1 MSIGIFDY
9 KELYT
14 LYDSVLHEANFDYF
28 RKLNRLNPNHI
39 NKLREINQE
48 YHKDIN
54 NIKTLCDS
62 DYLNIGFFGE
72 TNAGK
77 SLIIEILRILYDEDK
92 RKKAI
97 QEYQIQ
103 HPDFCGIAPVDGK
116 IIGNGRSD
124 YTTNGEEFIIN
135 INNDKVI
142 LRDIPGIEGAEKKY
156 TECIK
161 ENLLKS
167 HVIFYVY
174 SDAKGPDRNTLEKIK
189 SYIKDETKIY
199 LIHNVIFNGQSNY
212 VADNIQQLHRFKL
225 RINKEV
231 EHAKK
236 TSHGTVHDLFK
247 NIFPRQYEAL
257 TYIVGFP
264 ALSSIALNKEGNAST
279 LVEDQTK
286 KLRKKQL
293 KLLKEAGN
301 NIEVVRDLS
310 NLKGFQQFMESI
322 TESANLYLINN
333 LKIKLSA
340 ALKNCKNNTQLL
352 VDDRNIYKD
361 IIKAYEEKKVKINT
375 LFEETITQIDESI
388 KKAVRKVCTSF
399 YEQVCILI
407 ELKDG
412 SYDKSDL
419 THFVQENKD
428 KIISTIIKDLEKAI
442 PPIINNFEH
451 KIKEFDED
459 FKRKFDFSQKYGG
472 FNIKFEFEE
481 IFKDSDAAK
490 VLGSMLLAAI
500 TGFLTPLGWIGA
512 AIGAVV
518 SLAGSILNWFL
529 TTDERISK
537 AKNQSKKYFDEFYSK
552 FVKFMHKSDSWLEF
566 KQTFEN
572 ARKER
577 INIIDELIDLNNES
591 IKFISDIDYLFDNKI
606 KKVKEKYGCDKNF

>member
-28 RKLNRLNPNHI
+28 RKLNRLNPNHK

-103 HPDFCGIAPVDGK
+103 HPDFYGIPPVDGK

-156 TECIK
+156 KECIE

-174 SDAKGPDRNTLEKIK
+174 SDAKGPDRNTLGKIK

-212 VADNIQQLHRFKL
+212 VADNVEQLNRFKL

-236 TSHGTVHDLFK
+236 TSHDTVHSLFK

-310 NLKGFQQFMESI
+310 NLKGFQRFMESI

-340 ALKNCKNNTQLL
+340 AFKNCKNNTQLL
-352 VDDRNIYKD
+352 VDDRHIYKD

-388 KKAVRKVCTSF
+388 KKAVRQVCNSF
-399 YEQVCILI
+399 YEQVCKQI

-412 SYDKSDL
+412 NYDKEDL
-419 THFVQENKD
+419 TYFVQENKD
-428 KIISTIIKDLEKAI
+428 KIISTIIKELEKNI
-442 PPIINNFEH
+442 PPIINNFEK
-451 KIKEFDED
+451 KIKEFDDE
-459 FKRKFDFSQKYGG
+459 FKRKFEFSQKYGG
-472 FNIKFEFEE
+472 FNIKFEFKE
-481 IFKDSDAAK
+481 IFKASDAGKA
-490 VLGSMLLAAI
+490 LGSMIFAAI
-500 TGFLTPLGWIGA
+500 AGFLTPLGWIGA

-518 SLAGSILNWFL
+518 SLAGTILNWFL

-537 AKNQSKKYFDEFYSK
+537 AKNQSKKYFDEFYSE

-572 ARKER
+572 AREER
-577 INIIDELIDLNNES
+577 INIIDKLIDLNNES
-591 IKFISDIDYLFDNKI
+591 IKFISDIDYLLDSKI

>member
-28 RKLNRLNPNHI
+28 RKLNRLNSNHI

-103 HPDFCGIAPVDGK
+103 HPDFYGIPPVDGK

-156 TECIK
+156 KECIK

-174 SDAKGPDRNTLEKIK
+174 SDAKGPDRNTLQKIK

-212 VADNIQQLHRFKL
+212 VADDVEQLNRFKL

-236 TSHGTVHDLFK
+236 TSHGTVNGLFK
-247 NIFPRQYEAL
+247 NIFSRL
-257 TYIVGFP
+257 
-264 ALSSIALNKEGNAST
+264 
-279 LVEDQTK
+279 
-286 KLRKKQL
+286 
-293 KLLKEAGN
+293 
-301 NIEVVRDLS
+301 
-310 NLKGFQQFMESI
+310 
-322 TESANLYLINN
+322 
-333 LKIKLSA
+333 
-340 ALKNCKNNTQLL
+340 
-352 VDDRNIYKD
+352 
-361 IIKAYEEKKVKINT
+361 
-375 LFEETITQIDESI
+375 
-388 KKAVRKVCTSF
+388 
-399 YEQVCILI
+399 
-407 ELKDG
+407 
-412 SYDKSDL
+412 
-419 THFVQENKD
+419 
-428 KIISTIIKDLEKAI
+428 
-442 PPIINNFEH
+442 
-451 KIKEFDED
+451 
-459 FKRKFDFSQKYGG
+459 
-472 FNIKFEFEE
+472 
-481 IFKDSDAAK
+481 
-490 VLGSMLLAAI
+490 
-500 TGFLTPLGWIGA
+500 
-512 AIGAVV
+512 
-518 SLAGSILNWFL
+518 
-529 TTDERISK
+529 
-537 AKNQSKKYFDEFYSK
+537 
-552 FVKFMHKSDSWLEF
+552 
-566 KQTFEN
+566 
-572 ARKER
+572 
-577 INIIDELIDLNNES
+577 
-591 IKFISDIDYLFDNKI
+591 
-606 KKVKEKYGCDKNF
+606 

>member
-1 MSIGIFDY
+1 M
-9 KELYT
+9 
-14 LYDSVLHEANFDYF
+14 
-28 RKLNRLNPNHI
+28 
-39 NKLREINQE
+39 
-48 YHKDIN
+48 
-54 NIKTLCDS
+54 
-62 DYLNIGFFGE
+62 
-72 TNAGK
+72 
-77 SLIIEILRILYDEDK
+77 
-92 RKKAI
+92 
-97 QEYQIQ
+97 
-103 HPDFCGIAPVDGK
+103 
-116 IIGNGRSD
+116 
-124 YTTNGEEFIIN
+124 
-135 INNDKVI
+135 I

-212 VADNIQQLHRFKL
+212 VADNVEQLNRFKL

-236 TSHGTVHDLFK
+236 TSHGTVHGLFK
-247 NIFPRQYEAL
+247 NIFPRQYESL

-340 ALKNCKNNTQLL
+340 ALKNCKNKTQLL
-352 VDDRNIYKD
+352 VDDRHIYKD
-361 IIKAYEEKKVKINT
+361 IIKAYEEKKIKINT

-388 KKAVRKVCTSF
+388 KKAVRQVCNSF
-399 YEQVCILI
+399 YEQVCKQI

-412 SYDKSDL
+412 NYDKDDL
-419 THFVQENKD
+419 TYFVQENKD
-428 KIISTIIKDLEKAI
+428 KIISTIIKELEKTI
-442 PPIINNFEH
+442 PPIINNFDK
-451 KIKEFDED
+451 KIKEFDDE
-459 FKRKFDFSQKYGG
+459 FKRKFKLSQKYGG

-481 IFKDSDAAK
+481 IFKASDAGKA
-490 VLGSMLLAAI
+490 LGSMIFAAI
-500 TGFLTPLGWIGA
+500 AGFLTPLGWIGA

-518 SLAGSILNWFL
+518 SLAGTILNWFL

-537 AKNQSKKYFDEFYSK
+537 AKNQSKKYFDEFYCE
-552 FVKFMHKSDSWLEF
+552 FIKFMHKSDSWLEF

-572 ARKER
+572 VREER
-577 INIIDELIDLNNES
+577 INIIDKLIDLNNES
-591 IKFISDIDYLFDNKI
+591 IKFISDIDYLLDNKI
-606 KKVKEKYGCDKNF
+606 KKVKENYGCDKNF

>member
-1 MSIGIFDY
+1 MSIGVFDY

-39 NKLREINQE
+39 NKLREINQK

-92 RKKAI
+92 RKQAI
-97 QEYQIQ
+97 QEYQMQ
-103 HPDFCGIAPVDGK
+103 HPDFNGIPPVDGK
-116 IIGNGRSD
+116 IIGNGKSD

-135 INNDKVI
+135 VNNDKVI

-156 TECIK
+156 KECIQ

-212 VADNIQQLHRFKL
+212 VADNVEQLNRFKL

-236 TSHGTVHDLFK
+236 TSHGTVHSLFK

-264 ALSSIALNKEGNAST
+264 ALSSIALNKEGNDST

-310 NLKGFQQFMESI
+310 NLKGFQRFMESI

-340 ALKNCKNNTQLL
+340 AFKNCKNNTQLL
-352 VDDRNIYKD
+352 VDDRHIYKD

-388 KKAVRKVCTSF
+388 KKAVRQVCNSF
-399 YEQVCILI
+399 YEQVCKQI

-412 SYDKSDL
+412 KYDKEDL
-419 THFVQENKD
+419 TYFVQENKD
-428 KIISTIIKDLEKAI
+428 KIISTIIKELEKII
-442 PPIINNFEH
+442 PPIINNFEK
-451 KIKEFDED
+451 KIKEFDDE
-459 FKRKFDFSQKYGG
+459 FKRKFEFSQKYGG
-472 FNIKFEFEE
+472 FNIKFEFKE
-481 IFKDSDAAK
+481 IFKASDAGKA
-490 VLGSMLLAAI
+490 LGSMIFAAI
-500 TGFLTPLGWIGA
+500 AGFLTPLGWIGA

-518 SLAGSILNWFL
+518 SLAGTILNWFL

-537 AKNQSKKYFDEFYSK
+537 AKNQSKKYFDEFYSE

-572 ARKER
+572 AREER
-577 INIIDELIDLNNES
+577 INIIDKLIDLNNES
-591 IKFISDIDYLFDNKI
+591 IKFISDIDYLLDSKI
-606 KKVKEKYGCDKNF
+606 KKVMEKYGCDKNF